1 MTMNDTSVDHI
12 SAFPN
17 MGHFHGGTQYFFL
30 MFIKLKFFLNCNNYV
45 FLMHNIK

>member
-1 MTMNDTSVDHI
+1 MKMNDTSIDHI

-17 MGHFHGGTQYFFL
+17 MGHFHGGTQYFF
-30 MFIKLKFFLNCNNYV
+30 FNAYKIKVFFNCNNYV